1 MRASRSAR
9 THLNACVLSRRFRDV
24 AEKPRQRL
32 LLDQYLAKINR
43 SLNACQA
50 L

>member
-1 MRASRSAR
+1 
-9 THLNACVLSRRFRDV
+9 VLLRRLRDA

-43 SLNACQA
+43 SPGTCQA